1 MTATQNVL
9 FSLALL
15 HANVEEDYADATF
28 YKDDVER
35 FLEKAKFSN
44 GDATRILKDVQAV
57 GTNSILMYDE
67 KILTNPDSGKMKG
80 FLIFADYSYDN
91 GKYYFSFN
99 TTKTKWGGTRIT
111 PILDVLKRNEVNP
124 IVYNLSTFAKLSFG
138 GQVLYEQILLA
149 SNNGKRELVYDLEG
163 LRGIFGA
170 EGKSMERFDALNRKH
185 LTPGVQKIN
194 EESGIGAVFETI
206 KQSRKIVGVKIKWT
220 REKVCIPATE
230 AQIAIANELIAEIT
244 LLGSKNVELLDLLRE
259 VSKMTCY
266 NASKLIEEA
275 LAYKKAYEDDLK
287 ENDKK
292 LQKAIETKQI
302 KEAEKKAVLS
312 QNTKPAELID
322 FLETNNNESE
332 EETPLADYFKK
343 HNKLS
348 KKNRALIMEITQSF
362 EPAEASGMLE
372 LADNIKVWENG
383 KTFGFIVTTLR
394 EWADNGVKTLKEA
407 EEFYKVN
414 YNDIPEKAPSTAKTK
429 SKESKSNVPKWSN
442 PDYVNEASPEYIEKL
457 IETQKIL
464 KIYKTPEGKAEL
476 AEELEK
482 QAMLESQSKSLQER
496 VNKL

>member
-138 GQVLYEQILLA
+138 GKVLYEQILLA
-149 SNNGKRELVYDLEG
+149 TNNGKRELVYDLEG

-170 EGKSMERFDALNRKH
+170 EGKSMERFDTLNRKH
-185 LTPGVQKIN
+185 LTPAVQKIN
-194 EESGIGAVFETI
+194 EESGIGVVFDTI

-220 REKVCIPATE
+220 REKVRIPATE

-244 LLGSKNVELLDLLRE
+244 LLGSKNVELIDLLRE

-266 NASKLIEEA
+266 SASKLIEEA
-275 LAYKKAYEDDLK
+275 LAYKKAYEDDLR

-292 LQKAIETKQI
+292 LQKAIESKQI
-302 KEAEKKAVLS
+302 KEAEKKASLS
-312 QNTKPAELID
+312 QNSKPIEVAVT
-322 FLETNNNESE
+322 ETNNESE
-332 EETPLADYFKK
+332 EEAHLVEYFKK
-343 HNKLS
+343 HNRLS
-348 KKNRALIMEITQSF
+348 KKNRALIVEIAQSF
-362 EPAEASGMLE
+362 EPTEALEMLE

-383 KTFGFIVTTLR
+383 KTFDFIVTILR
-394 EWADNGVKTLKEA
+394 EWAENDVKTLKEA

-476 AEELEK
+476 AEALEK

>member
-138 GQVLYEQILLA
+138 GKVLYEQILLA
-149 SNNGKRELVYDLEG
+149 TNNGKRELVYDLEG

-170 EGKSMERFDALNRKH
+170 EGKSMERFDTLNRKH
-185 LTPGVQKIN
+185 LTPAVQKIN
-194 EESGIGAVFETI
+194 EESGIGVVFDTI

-220 REKVCIPATE
+220 REKVRIPATE

-244 LLGSKNVELLDLLRE
+244 LLGSKNVELIDLLRE

-266 NASKLIEEA
+266 SASKLIEEA
-275 LAYKKAYEDDLK
+275 LAYKKAYEDDLR

-292 LQKAIETKQI
+292 LQKAIESKQI
-302 KEAEKKAVLS
+302 KEAEKKASLS
-312 QNTKPAELID
+312 QNSKPIEVAVT
-322 FLETNNNESE
+322 ETNNESE
-332 EETPLADYFKK
+332 EEAHLAEYFKK
-343 HNKLS
+343 HNRLS
-348 KKNRALIMEITQSF
+348 KKNRALIVEIAQSF
-362 EPAEASGMLE
+362 EPTEALEMLE

-383 KTFGFIVTTLR
+383 KIFGFIVTTLR
-394 EWADNGVKTLKEA
+394 EWADNGVKTLKEEA

-414 YNDIPEKAPSTAKTK
+414 YNDILEKAPSTAKTK

-476 AEELEK
+476 AEALEK

>member
-80 FLIFADYSYDN
+80 FLIFADYSYNN

-138 GQVLYEQILLA
+138 GKVLYEQILLA
-149 SNNGKRELVYDLEG
+149 TNNGKRELVYDLEG

-185 LTPGVQKIN
+185 LTSAVQKIN
-194 EESGIGAVFETI
+194 EESGIGVVFDTI

-220 REKVCIPATE
+220 REKVRIPATE

-244 LLGSKNVELLDLLRE
+244 LLGSKNVELIDLLRE

-266 NASKLIEEA
+266 NVSKLIEEA

-302 KEAEKKAVLS
+302 KEADKKAVLS
-312 QNTKPAELID
+312 QNTKPIEVAVT
-322 FLETNNNESE
+322 ETNNESE
-332 EETPLADYFKK
+332 EEAHLAEYFKK
-343 HNKLS
+343 HNRLS
-348 KKNRALIMEITQSF
+348 KKNRALIVEIAQSF
-362 EPAEASGMLE
+362 EPTEALEMLE

-383 KTFGFIVTTLR
+383 KTFDFIVTILR
-394 EWADNGVKTLKEA
+394 EWAENDVKTLKEA

-414 YNDIPEKAPSTAKTK
+414 YNDIPEKAPSTVKTK
-429 SKESKSNVPKWSN
+429 SKESKSNMPKWSN

-457 IETQKIL
+457 IETQKML

-476 AEELEK
+476 AEALKK

>member
-138 GQVLYEQILLA
+138 GKVLYEQILLET
-149 SNNGKRELVYDLEG
+149 NNGKRELVYDLEG

-170 EGKSMERFDALNRKH
+170 EGKSMERFDTLNRKH
-185 LTPGVQKIN
+185 LTPAVQKIN
-194 EESGIGAVFETI
+194 EESGIGVVFDTI

-220 REKVCIPATE
+220 REKVRIPATE

-244 LLGSKNVELLDLLRE
+244 LLGSKNVELIDLLRE

-266 NASKLIEEA
+266 SASKLIEEA
-275 LAYKKAYEDDLK
+275 LAYKKAYEDDLR

-292 LQKAIETKQI
+292 LQKAIESKQI
-302 KEAEKKAVLS
+302 KEAEKKASLS
-312 QNTKPAELID
+312 QNSKPIEVAVT
-322 FLETNNNESE
+322 ETNNESE
-332 EETPLADYFKK
+332 EEAHLAEYFKK
-343 HNKLS
+343 HNRLS
-348 KKNRALIMEITQSF
+348 KKNRALIVEIAQSF
-362 EPAEASGMLE
+362 EPTEALEMLE

-383 KTFGFIVTTLR
+383 KTFDFIVTILR
-394 EWADNGVKTLKEA
+394 EWAENDVKTLKEA

-414 YNDIPEKAPSTAKTK
+414 YNDIPEKAPSTVKTK
-429 SKESKSNVPKWSN
+429 SKESKSNMPKWSN

-457 IETQKIL
+457 IETQKML

-476 AEELEK
+476 AEALKK